1 MGKTRTFTGYAEVVN
16 QFIDDY
22 NLPNPRSVFIYGEA
36 NHITIM
42 LDGEGEAAN
51 LVSESLNW
59 ETNEIGITTADI
71 TFDGTHITAQ
81 VYES

>member
-1 MGKTRTFTGYAEVVN
+1 MTRTRTLTGYIEVIQ
-16 QFIDDY
+16 QFIDDFH
-22 NLPNPRSVFIYGEA
+22 LPNPRSVFIYGEA
-36 NHITIM
+36 NHVTIM
-42 LDGEGEAAN
+42 IDGEGNTAN
-51 LVSESLNW
+51 LISESLYW